1 MPRSLPELLVYVF
14 QTFAIMDAKGKSEMK
29 KWKVTADAYYD
40 EYSQRESENMEF
52 ASKEDAE
59 QWFMERLKRW
69 TDNWTTIISG
79 TSLELETRAI
89 DDGYVQSA
97 LNIKIQ
103 GTGSQDDS

>member
-1 MPRSLPELLVYVF
+1 
-14 QTFAIMDAKGKSEMK
+14 MDAKGKNEMK
-29 KWKVTADAYYD
+29 KWQVTADAYYD

-52 ASKEDAE
+52 ARKEDAE

-69 TDNWTTIISG
+69 TNNWTTVISG

-89 DDGYVQSA
+89 DDGCVQSA

-103 GTGSQDDS
+103 ETGSQDDS